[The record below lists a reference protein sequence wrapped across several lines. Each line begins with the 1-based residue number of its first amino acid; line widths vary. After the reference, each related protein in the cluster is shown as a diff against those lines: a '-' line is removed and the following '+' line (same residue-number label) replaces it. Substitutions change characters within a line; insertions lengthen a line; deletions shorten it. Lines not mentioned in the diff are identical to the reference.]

1 MRLRQAM
8 KAPPA
13 RGSWALLAS
22 LLLASC
28 ASEAPAAAPGGSAT
42 ASSPQQASSEVQR
55 LLAAATAAHETE
67 LDVSW
72 GATFGAAAGIKQFE
86 ELFNR
91 MYGLSVKINYT
102 PGPSMTDMA
111 GKVTQEVNAGQHS
124 STDVLLGTESHYAAL
139 VDRNVMEEYDYTK
152 LSSRITPEIVAPRN
166 IGVEVGGIVGGIAYN
181 TSLVKA
187 ADVPRKL
194 EDVLEPKWKG
204 KIASNPDAA
213 LFDRVSARSEW
224 GTDKMMDFV
233 TKLSANVGGLVR
245 CDDNQS
251 VFSGQYLMTVL
262 NCGSYQVRRDQAKG
276 APIAHTI
283 PPDTATVGFFHLGVP
298 RTASHPNL
306 AKLFINMMLSES
318 GQHQMYALEYTDHY
332 ALPGSQSVKEIDELR
347 AKGGEPLQV
356 NAAFILAHPALK
368 DVGRQ
373 FAEVLRKG
381 RT

>member
-1 MRLRQAM
+1 ISATKLRKSFQIMPSRLTRRRLPGGRRQRCPVLARMIRQSLLCRAMPSSRVSYSGPSHPACSRNRGGRKCGMRLRQAM

-245 CDDNQS
+245 CDD
-251 VFSGQYLMTVL
+251 
-262 NCGSYQVRRDQAKG
+262 
-276 APIAHTI
+276 
-283 PPDTATVGFFHLGVP
+283 
-298 RTASHPNL
+298 
-306 AKLFINMMLSES
+306 
-318 GQHQMYALEYTDHY
+318 
-332 ALPGSQSVKEIDELR
+332 
-347 AKGGEPLQV
+347 
-356 NAAFILAHPALK
+356 
-368 DVGRQ
+368 
-373 FAEVLRKG
+373 
-381 RT
+381 

>member
-1 MRLRQAM
+1 ISATKLRKSFQIMPSRLTRRRLPGGRRQRCPVLARMIRQSLLCRAMPSSRVSYSGPSHPACSRNRGGRKCGMRLRQAM

-28 ASEAPAAAPGGSAT
+28 ASEAPAAAPGGS
-42 ASSPQQASSEVQR
+42 
-55 LLAAATAAHETE
+55 ATAAHETE

-283 PPDTATVGFFHLGVP
+283 PPDTATVGF
-298 RTASHPNL
+298 
-306 AKLFINMMLSES
+306 
-318 GQHQMYALEYTDHY
+318 
-332 ALPGSQSVKEIDELR
+332 
-347 AKGGEPLQV
+347 
-356 NAAFILAHPALK
+356 
-368 DVGRQ
+368 
-373 FAEVLRKG
+373 
-381 RT
+381 